1 MKKANHLDN
10 HVQVTS
16 NSKKS
21 DVAKFATC
29 SEPISTG
36 IFKITSN
43 AQHGNEAIKNIM
55 LNRYKNLSKFHWI
68 SKTYLTC
75 HEE

>member
-1 MKKANHLDN
+1 MIPINNA
-10 HVQVTS
+10 
-16 NSKKS
+16 SKYHR
-21 DVAKFATC
+21 TRC
-29 SEPISTG
+29 

-68 SKTYLTC
+68 SKIYLTC
-75 HEE
+75 HVMKNDRYLCLQVT